1 MEKADL
7 WSLPDERSTEFVTD
21 ELERQYFLRCEPVKR
36 PKHLRDELA
45 RIEAA
50 NPKARVA
57 AAPVGTEKAEKGSDD
72 DEAGSAAAD
81 VNPPPSPYDGSLAK
95 ALFKLVYSQ
104 LCVSGV
110 LTLIADT
117 LRTTTPLVS
126 KVLLNW
132 LVAAYVYV
140 RVGETERAALGLAA
154 PRGIAYGIGV
164 GIGIFAMQEA
174 ASLMTNHA
182 LKKSM
187 TAGQTVRS
195 AIVGAAFR
203 KALRLSGRA
212 RQEHSV
218 GKIITMIS
226 TDATNLEL
234 FMSYIHQIWV
244 APIQLIL
251 GIGLLIGTLGY
262 SALVGLGVIVFGFPI
277 QGILVKIMFEQRNK
291 SIKITDKRVQ
301 LTNEVLQGIRLI
313 KCYGWETFYL
323 HRIGG
328 LREEEVKAIRKSMI
342 ALCLLICIFH
352 SVPVIA
358 VVLSFI
364 TYSLTGH
371 DLNIPTIFAALQLF
385 NLIRLPLLMLPV
397 ALSSLS
403 STLIALNRMSNY
415 LSSEELEEPYTLDP
429 ASKHAVRVDADFTW
443 EAIRKPSDD
452 DKDKDTTKPTEQEKK
467 KQKKSDNAKNKKA
480 VKGGSSTGESAEEKL
495 PSTSADVVAA
505 EETPSEP
512 EDPPFEL
519 KNLHLSIQKGALI
532 GIVGRIGSGKSSLLQ
547 ALIGEMRK
555 TRGHVVVSGSV
566 AYVPQTP
573 WIQNATLRDNIL
585 FGQPLDEARLR
596 EVVSACSLEHD
607 ISALPYGDQTEI
619 GEKGINLSGGQKA
632 RVSLARAAYSR
643 SDIILL
649 DDPLSAVDAYVGKT
663 ILEHCLIN
671 GPLAAK
677 TRILVTHSLHVLDK
691 MDYVY
696 VVENGQ
702 IVEQGT
708 YKELMADGE
717 AFSRLIDEY
726 GRLDKGE
733 SPSSPKFGPR
743 RQATTAKDDPDTQLK
758 EVKDVLM
765 QLEER
770 STGAVRWEI
779 YKRYFFFAGGVIWIP
794 IIIGLLATMQ
804 ATSVGTNLWLS
815 FWTSMEVPGF
825 KQGHYMAVYAGFGFA
840 EALLTLV
847 LSFTFFAGGLV
858 GSLRMYKAALKGILR
873 SPLSFFDT
881 TPMGR
886 ILSRLSKDQEVL
898 DNELAGVLYSFLS
911 IFFSIFGVIA
921 LVFYTFPYLGII
933 FPFMATIYYLVGIY
947 YRATSVE
954 TKRLDSVLRSSL
966 YASVSESLTGLS
978 TIRAYRIQER
988 KTTEASE
995 GLDVQNRAHYMTI
1008 TVQRWL
1014 AVRLDFFGN
1023 LLVFGITL
1031 FATGFRHN
1039 VNPAKIGVV
1048 LSYTLSFTAIF
1059 SEMVAQFAHN
1069 EQNMNAVERV
1079 LHYTDL
1085 QPEGALETP
1094 EDPDESWPQNGEIKF
1109 TDIQLAYRPGLPLVL
1124 KNVSFAIRPREKIG
1138 IVGRTGAGKSSLLQA
1153 LFRTVE
1159 LSGGLVEID
1168 GVDISKIGL
1177 DTLRTR
1183 LALVPQDNTLFT
1195 GTLRDN
1201 LDPHG
1206 TKTDAEIIYALQR
1219 ASLLPPTGVSDP
1231 QAEEKFRLDASVNDE
1246 GSNFSAGEKQL
1257 LALCRALVRSN
1268 RIIILDEATS
1278 NVDVEHLYLPQLCII
1293 YRSSMSAA
1301 RCINSD
1307 NDRPCNTI
1315 ACHALALPVPVPT
1328 KTGLDAS
1335 SSKRCIRHFGTC
1347 AQVCRHHSRLDPPFW
1362 EVRPRLVDLL
1372 RYLLLALAESAR
1384 SKRSGLAFLSLSIW
1398 DRG

>member
-1 MEKADL
+1 MRNPFRREPAPPGFGAGKVVPEVTAHVGFSRPLEKADL

-36 PKHLRDELA
+36 PKHLWDELA

-50 NPKARVA
+50 NPKAQVA

-104 LCVSGV
+104 LCMSGV

-132 LVAAYVYV
+132 LVASYVYV
-140 RVGETERAALGLAA
+140 RVGETERAALGLAT

-164 GIGIFAMQEA
+164 GIGIFAMQA
-174 ASLMTNHA
+174 VTQMTNHA

-352 SVPVIA
+352 SVP
-358 VVLSFI
+358 I

-429 ASKHAVRVDADFTW
+429 ASEHAVWVDADFTW

-452 DKDKDTTKPTEQEKK
+452 EKDKDTTKPTEQEKK
-467 KQKKSDNAKNKKA
+467 KQKKSKNKKA
-480 VKGGSSTGESAEEKL
+480 AKGGSPKDESAEEKL
-495 PSTSADVVAA
+495 PSTSADVMAA
-505 EETPSEP
+505 EKESPPEP

-596 EVVSACSLEHD
+596 EV
-607 ISALPYGDQTEI
+607 TEI

-794 IIIGLLATMQ
+794 IIISLLATMQ
-804 ATSVGTNLWLS
+804 ATSGH
-815 FWTSMEVPGF
+815 FWTSMDVPGF
-825 KQGHYMAVYAGFGFA
+825 KQGFA

-1031 FATGFRHN
+1031 FAAGFRHN

-1048 LSYTLSFTAIF
+1048 LSYTLS

-1138 IVGRTGAGKSSLLQA
+1138 IVGRTGAGKSSLLQ
-1153 LFRTVE
+1153 
-1159 LSGGLVEID
+1159 GLIQDLEID

-1219 ASLLPPTGVSDP
+1219 ASLLPPTGASDP

-1268 RIIILDEATS
+1268 RIIILATS
-1278 NVDVEHLYLPQLCII
+1278 NVDVETDAKVQRTIQTEFASSTLLCIAHRLNTVA
-1293 YRSSMSAA
+1293 YY
-1301 RCINSD
+1301 
-1307 NDRPCNTI
+1307 DRI
-1315 ACHALALPVPVPT
+1315 
-1328 KTGLDAS
+1328 
-1335 SSKRCIRHFGTC
+1335 
-1347 AQVCRHHSRLDPPFW
+1347 
-1362 EVRPRLVDLL
+1362 LVM
-1372 RYLLLALAESAR
+1372 
-1384 SKRSGLAFLSLSIW
+1384 
-1398 DRG
+1398 DRGEVAEFDTVLNLFDNEGSIFRSLCNESQLTRSDICRIRGE